1 MSLTS
6 INLPLLTLN
15 DLLEISDSVPGP
27 GPNGEIFSALQNFE
41 AIVPEAAFSPQDML
55 SLKKDIIKK
64 VSELNVADLFTIGNL
79 SSNIID
85 LPTTQ
90 LSAVLFD
97 SGVDVENFSLESFD
111 LSVDGLVDLNAGID
125 ESNNALAG
133 GCEIVLAALATSK
146 SPKELSLESFDLAE
160 INSTISGAA
169 TSLVDGISS
178 FVGELTSETIAAQAE
193 KNVADLIND
202 SLTTVDTV
210 TNNIK
215 DELDYLESINISALQ
230 KSLKAQEEAIAGVF
244 TSSVDAL
251 LGDIP
256 KALTASLSITEG
268 CSAHTSKSTE
278 ALVKNLQKNVDALA
292 DKVEVSALNLGPT
305 QKLLTAKLDRV
316 KGLVTE
322 TQNKKIALKTAAIIK
337 KTQENNPQADPVQ
350 IEQTVKNQIAKAN
363 KTHDEKIRT
372 ERMCISNSVNGASSK
387 YADIQRSSNQRSASS
402 AAAGRPIASKG
413 AVIREVIKWNGTSK
427 LYDASYFNGPYAKD
441 TAKKVNTL
449 HPKVRERFAKGI
461 RDVQND
467 PKLLAIGY
475 SGKFS
480 YATRTF
486 AQQAALYK
494 IYKEEGG
501 SKAAPAGRSWHN
513 YKCACDLVVIKGVN
527 TTNKKGKRVL
537 TADWNTKWHEGI
549 YRDHFLKY
557 GLENYLKDDSG
568 HFQPAELSKI
578 STQKALRESIKNN
591 VLDENVIATY
601 LV

>member
-1 MSLTS
+1 M
-6 INLPLLTLN
+6 
-15 DLLEISDSVPGP
+15 
-27 GPNGEIFSALQNFE
+27 
-41 AIVPEAAFSPQDML
+41 
-55 SLKKDIIKK
+55 
-64 VSELNVADLFTIGNL
+64 
-79 SSNIID
+79 
-85 LPTTQ
+85 
-90 LSAVLFD
+90 
-97 SGVDVENFSLESFD
+97 
-111 LSVDGLVDLNAGID
+111 
-125 ESNNALAG
+125 
-133 GCEIVLAALATSK
+133 
-146 SPKELSLESFDLAE
+146 
-160 INSTISGAA
+160 
-169 TSLVDGISS
+169 
-178 FVGELTSETIAAQAE
+178 GELTPETIAAQAE
-193 KNVADLIND
+193 KSVADLVND

-215 DELDYLESINISALQ
+215 DELNYLESINISALQ

-449 HPKVRERFAKGI
+449 HPKVRERFAKAI

-467 PKLLAIGY
+467 PELLAMDGTAR
-475 SGKFS
+475 FTF
-480 YATRTF
+480 ATRTF
-486 AQQAALYK
+486 AEQAALRK
-494 IYKEEGG
+494 KFENGG
-501 SKAAPAGRSWHN
+501 PRAAPAGRSWHN
-513 YKCACDLVVIKGVN
+513 YKCACDIVLIVG
-527 TTNKKGKRVL
+527 KK
-537 TADWNTKWHEGI
+537 AQWNSKWYTGI
-549 YRDHFLKY
+549 IRGHFLKY
-557 GLENYLKDDSG
+557 GLENYIKNDSG

-578 STQKALRESIKNN
+578 STARARRESIKNN
-591 VLDENVIATY
+591 KLDENVIAGY